1 MKYSQTSRSA
11 QQNRTWHPSL
21 HAFGI
26 IEKVKLVQA
35 DFTDLASVIEV
46 LRRVK
51 PDEVPHLAAQNRC
64 CCVF

>member
-1 MKYSQTSRSA
+1 M
-11 QQNRTWHPSL
+11 
-21 HAFGI
+21 GI